1 MGDETGE
8 TVWAFAVRD
17 LVCHVKEQQAEER
30 PPPLHSVHMPI
41 PGTGGVLGYVV
52 KGIKASLGIEVADK
66 PPWRQEEFLDC
77 LSGPCVILTGGGG
90 GGRQESQGRG
100 R

>member
-1 MGDETGE
+1 MGLRGVGPGMPREGAAGRRT
-8 TVWAFAVRD
+8 
-17 LVCHVKEQQAEER
+17 
-30 PPPLHSVHMPI
+30 PPPLHGVHVPV

-77 LSGPCVILTGGGG
+77 LSGPSAILPGG
-90 GGRQESQGRG
+90 GGRQES
-100 R
+100 